1 MAPLPAY
8 LRFSWF
14 DLNQD
19 ELTIILNIVPGLN
32 VRRDL
37 QGLRHLLQCLV
48 DAGAPATRNLHE
60 QLSAVILL
68 AAPGCEPVLT
78 TYFPAAMGVRPDN
91 ATVYHDFMHYIN
103 NIINAIDIMQK
114 KIIDAIILDES
125 FAKLSALTD
134 TLEERTMALDVGELV
149 ITDAKTLAREVLT
162 LYQDVKIRYLEFY
175 RTSTP
180 IVAEDL
186 LHLFRAVSQNYV
198 LMPQL
203 TIHDIRE

>member
-1 MAPLPAY
+1 MIDLLTAFVSRCVTFVPAVAPIPAY
-8 LRFSWF
+8 PRFSWF

-19 ELTIILNIVPGLN
+19 ELTIILNIVPGLK

-48 DAGAPATRNLHE
+48 DAGPPATRNIHE
-60 QLSAVILL
+60 QLSAVIVL

-78 TYFPAAMGVRPDN
+78 TYFPASLGVRPDN
-91 ATVYHDFMHYIN
+91 ATVYSDFMHYIN

-125 FAKLSALTD
+125 FANLSALTD

-149 ITDAKTLAREVLT
+149 ITDAKTLARNVLT
-162 LYQDVKIRYLEFY
+162 LYQDVKACTLNSIGLR
-175 RTSTP
+175 
-180 IVAEDL
+180 
-186 LHLFRAVSQNYV
+186 HL
-198 LMPQL
+198 
-203 TIHDIRE
+203 